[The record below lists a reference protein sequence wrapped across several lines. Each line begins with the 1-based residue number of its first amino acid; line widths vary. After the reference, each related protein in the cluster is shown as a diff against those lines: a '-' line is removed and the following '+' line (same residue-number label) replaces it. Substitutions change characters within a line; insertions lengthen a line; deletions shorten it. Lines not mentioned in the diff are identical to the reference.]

1 MVADSLPSAAN
12 AKSDNEC
19 KIFVGGLAW
28 EFKNEDLT
36 EYFSTFGTVKD
47 VTIKT
52 DFATGNPRG
61 FGFVVFD
68 SKDAVD
74 RVIALKAH
82 AIKGKKIDPK
92 KITEKEKIRKIFVGG
107 VALETPEEDVK
118 AHFEQFGEIEE
129 IVFPTNKDTKQRK
142 GFCFITFVDP
152 DSCDAACSKQNAKQ
166 QVGSKMCDVKK
177 AVPQDQMQGGG
188 GGGGGYGAGGGGY
201 GAGGGGGYGYPPAGG
216 RGGRGGARG
225 GGAMGGYGASGYGYG
240 GYDQG
245 YGYEASSYDPYAYG
259 YSTAYPGYGGADP
272 YAYGYGAGAGASAST
287 SAAAAAGGKM
297 RGGRGAGGRGAGGR
311 GRGRGGPY

>member
-68 SKDAVD
+68 AKDAVD
-74 RVIALKAH
+74 RVVAQKAH

-107 VALETPEEDVK
+107 VSLDIPEEEVK
-118 AHFEQFGEIEE
+118 THFEQFGAIEE
-129 IVFPTNKDTKQRK
+129 IVFPTNKETKQRK

-152 DSCDAACSKQNAKQ
+152 ECCDAACSKQNQKQ
-166 QVGSKMCDVKK
+166 QVGSKMVDVKK
-177 AVPQDQMQGGG
+177 AVPQDQKKSRNPFCSHFKDFFGVCC
-188 GGGGGYGAGGGGY
+188 
-201 GAGGGGGYGYPPAGG
+201 
-216 RGGRGGARG
+216 RI
-225 GGAMGGYGASGYGYG
+225 
-240 GYDQG
+240 
-245 YGYEASSYDPYAYG
+245 SSFTRCDFVGSLFFFLVFKKSFLPTFF
-259 YSTAYPGYGGADP
+259 SL
-272 YAYGYGAGAGASAST
+272 SFSL
-287 SAAAAAGGKM
+287 SFCE
-297 RGGRGAGGRGAGGR
+297 
-311 GRGRGGPY
+311 

>member
-1 MVADSLPSAAN
+1 MVADSLPSAGSAKGDN
-12 AKSDNEC
+12 AC

-28 EFKNEDLT
+28 EFKDEDLR
-36 EYFSTFGTVKD
+36 EYFGTFGTVLD

-74 RVIALKAH
+74 RVVSQKAH
-82 AIKGKKIDPK
+82 LVKGKKVDPK

-107 VALETPEEDVK
+107 VALETPEEEVRT
-118 AHFEQFGEIEE
+118 HFEQFGAIEE
-129 IVFPTNKDTKQRK
+129 IVFPTNKETKQRK

-152 DSCDAACSKQNAKQ
+152 EACDAACSKQNAKQ
-166 QVGSKMCDVKK
+166 QLGAKLVDVKK
-177 AVPQDQMQGGG
+177 AVPQEQMQAQGA
-188 GGGGGYGAGGGGY
+188 YGAAGGGGY
-201 GAGGGGGYGYPPAGG
+201 GYGYPPAGG

-225 GGAMGGYGASGYGYG
+225 GAGGAMGGYAASGYGYGG

-245 YGYEASSYDPYAYG
+245 YGYGDASGYDYSYGGG
-259 YSTAYPGYGGADP
+259 YPTAYPGYGGADP
-272 YAYGYGAGAGASAST
+272 YAGYGGYGASASAST
-287 SAAAAAGGKM
+287 SSAAGGAAGGKM
-297 RGGRGAGGRGAGGR
+297 RGGRGGAGGRGAGGR

>member
-1 MVADSLPSAAN
+1 MVADSSPSAAN
-12 AKSDNEC
+12 AKSDNSC

-68 SKDAVD
+68 TKDAVD
-74 RVIALKAH
+74 RVVAEKNH

-92 KITEKEKIRKIFVGG
+92 KIEEKEKIRKIFVGG
-107 VALETPEEDVK
+107 VAIDTPEEEVRT
-118 AHFEQFGEIEE
+118 HFEQFGAVEE
-129 IVFPTNKDTKQRK
+129 IVFPTNKETKQRK
-142 GFCFITFVDP
+142 GFCFITFVDHEA
-152 DSCDAACSKQNAKQ
+152 CDAACAKQNAKQ
-166 QVGSKMCDVKK
+166 QVGAKMVDVKK
-177 AVPQDQMQGGG
+177 AVPQDQMQ
-188 GGGGGYGAGGGGY
+188 AQGGGY
-201 GAGGGGGYGYPPAGG
+201 GAGGGGGYGYGHPAAGG

-225 GGAMGGYGASGYGYG
+225 GAAMGGYGAPAYGYG

-245 YGYEASSYDPYAYG
+245 YGSYDASGYDYSGYGG

-272 YAYGYGAGAGASAST
+272 YGAYGGYGAQASAST
-287 SAAAAAGGKM
+287 SSAAGGAAGGKM
-297 RGGRGAGGRGAGGR
+297 RGGRGGAGGRGAGGR
-311 GRGRGGPY
+311 GGGRGGPY